1 MPFGYSAKS
10 FPYPAVEYIPL
21 LPQKSSNIKAGFK
34 KNPDLTLFRQT
45 NSPAIKPFLNQLNDF
60 FLEPETELGIII
72 FNSQLE
78 LIKYRGNYV
87 TIAIT
92 PHLGQNQVMTILTRY
107 FYKEQLIFKLIEPHS
122 GKVFSQEKLLFPNI
136 R

>member
-1 MPFGYSAKS
+1 MPFGYSVKS

-21 LPQKSSNIKAGFK
+21 LPIKSYTLNGDTK
-34 KNPDLTLFRQT
+34 KHPYFALFT
-45 NSPAIKPFLNQLNDF
+45 HFNSQIIKPIINQLEDF
-60 FLEPETELGIII
+60 SLEPATELGIII

-78 LIKYRGNYV
+78 MIKYRGNYV

-92 PHLGQNQVMTILTRY
+92 PQLGQDQVITILKKY
-107 FYKEQLIFKLIEPHS
+107 FYKAHLIFKLIEPHS
-122 GKVFSQEKLLFPNI
+122 GEIFCHQKLILPNI

>member
-1 MPFGYSAKS
+1 MPFGYSVKS

-21 LPQKSSNIKAGFK
+21 LPIKSYTLNGNTK
-34 KNPDLTLFRQT
+34 KNPYFALFT
-45 NSPAIKPFLNQLNDF
+45 HNNSQIIKPLIDQLEDF
-60 FLEPETELGIII
+60 SLEPTAELGILI

-78 LIKYRGNYV
+78 MIKYRGNYV

-92 PHLGQNQVMTILTRY
+92 PQPGQDQVITIIKKY
-107 FYKEQLIFKLIEPHS
+107 FYKAHLIFKLIEPHS
-122 GKVFSQEKLLFPNI
+122 GEIFYHQKLTLPNI